1 MKILINNNV
10 FDVLNRIKRIN
21 KNFYVVF
28 NTVSKKFELHSCE
41 YGRNSYV
48 LTFPYDSLDVRAVNY
63 VLKTFNS
70 KPISL
75 DEVELYNENVKKKQL
90 EKVQNEN
97 DYKTRKMYDYYNK
110 KSNSIDKIF
119 KNIWI

>member
-10 FDVLNRIKRIN
+10 FDVLNRIKQIN

-28 NTVSKKFELHSCE
+28 NTVSKKFELHSYE

-48 LTFPYDSLDVRAVNY
+48 LTFPYDSLDVRSVNY

-90 EKVQNEN
+90 EKVQSEN